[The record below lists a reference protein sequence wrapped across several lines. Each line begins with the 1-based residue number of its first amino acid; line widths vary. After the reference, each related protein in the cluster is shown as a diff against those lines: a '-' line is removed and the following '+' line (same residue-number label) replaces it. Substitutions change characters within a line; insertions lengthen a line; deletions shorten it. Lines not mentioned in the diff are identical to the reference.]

1 MPHGKKPHS
10 EQQAPMQGLRRAGP
24 SGYSAV
30 MKHRPR
36 RAIILILLAASLSA
50 CGMIDRI
57 KGRDAGARMSATPD
71 PAPVAEGP
79 VADGPVAVIAP
90 LGGAQ
95 TAAALDQTTQA
106 EKAAA
111 MATPQAA
118 FGRDLGRVVVAL
130 GSPAEQGFW
139 LRSALVT
146 APGKGRAVTASGAS
160 VNVDLQPGT
169 GAALM
174 SLAAFR
180 ALNLGLTDL
189 PEVQVFAN

>member
-36 RAIILILLAASLSA
+36 HAIILILLAASLSA

-57 KGRDAGARMSATPD
+57 TGRDAGARMSATPE
-71 PAPVAEGP
+71 PVPDDAL
-79 VADGPVAVIAP
+79 PVAVIAP

-146 APGKGRAVTASGAS
+146 APGKGRAVTASGTS